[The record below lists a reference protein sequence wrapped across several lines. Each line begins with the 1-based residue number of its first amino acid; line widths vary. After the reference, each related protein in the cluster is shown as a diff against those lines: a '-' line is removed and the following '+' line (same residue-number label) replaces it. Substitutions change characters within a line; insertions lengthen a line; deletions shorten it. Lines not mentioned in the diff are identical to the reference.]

1 MNISSIFNNESS
13 LGESFIDASFGVDF
27 SEQDEGSDLK
37 SAVENKLK
45 EVMTYKCVQT
55 TRHTDCYRNKLS
67 NKYLPTPEE
76 F

>member
-1 MNISSIFNNESS
+1 MDISSMLGDNSS
-13 LGESFIDASFGVDF
+13 MSDTFIDASFGVDF
-27 SEQDEGSDLK
+27 SEQDGSSDLK

-45 EVMTYKCVQT
+45 EVMTDKCVET